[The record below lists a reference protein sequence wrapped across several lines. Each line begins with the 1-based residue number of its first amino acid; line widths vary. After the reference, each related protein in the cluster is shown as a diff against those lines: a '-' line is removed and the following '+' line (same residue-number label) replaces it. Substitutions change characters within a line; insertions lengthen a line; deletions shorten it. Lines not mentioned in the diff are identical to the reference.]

1 MAAAIFRPGNRRDSA
16 PVTDPAGVDPRPA
29 RPARRRLAGVAAS
42 LLAVTLL
49 SGVLTSCETTRG
61 DRLAVMNA
69 INHSRA
75 QHGLHPLR
83 EHGQLNHKAD
93 QWASRMRDEC
103 RIWHSRLADGAP
115 RNWRKLGE
123 NVGRGGSIAV
133 VHNAY
138 MHSPGHKANILD
150 PAYNYVGTGAV
161 WGRCNGHRT
170 VFTVQVFM
178 KA

>member
-1 MAAAIFRPGNRRDSA
+1 MAAIPRTRTRDITTA
-16 PVTDPAGVDPRPA
+16 PAP
-29 RPARRRLAGVAAS
+29 RPARRRLTSVAAA
-42 LLAVTLL
+42 LVAVTLL
-49 SGVLTSCETTRG
+49 SGVLTSCETTRA

-75 QHGLHPLR
+75 QHGLPALR

-93 QWASRMRDEC
+93 QWAAKMRDQC
-103 RIWHSRLADGAP
+103 RIFHSRLADGAP
-115 RNWRKLGE
+115 KNWRKLGE
-123 NVGRGGSIAV
+123 NVGRGGSITA

-138 MHSPGHKANILD
+138 MASPGHRANILD

-161 WGRCNGHRT
+161 WGRCGGHRM